1 MLLNQCRTTAIVVV
15 LCCFVSGCVS
25 TVCIPDTVQPAP
37 TMTWPEKEGHVLQAE
52 QFIAAGNYPLAIA
65 HYQSVVEAYPYEA
78 LAWFRL
84 GTVYLRT
91 EQVFQAQKA
100 FERSLILD
108 PDLKK
113 AQANLALIYL
123 KQFRVA
129 ALQAVESN
137 QISDTNKAALNSL
150 LRDVDHAL
158 PPAVVVSSTEKK

>member
-1 MLLNQCRTTAIVVV
+1 MLLDQCRMSTIVVI
-15 LCCFVSGCVS
+15 LCCLVSGCA
-25 TVCIPDTVQPAP
+25 TTACIPDVVQVVP

-52 QFIAAGNYPLAIA
+52 QYIAARNYPLAII
-65 HYQSVVEAYPYEA
+65 HYESVVEAYPYEA

-100 FERSLILD
+100 FERTLILD

-129 ALQAVESN
+129 ALQAVDSN
-137 QISDTNKAALNSL
+137 QISDANKAALNSL

-158 PPAVVVSSTEKK
+158 PPVAVVSSAETK

>member
-1 MLLNQCRTTAIVVV
+1 MLLNQCRTTTIIVI
-15 LCCFVSGCVS
+15 LCCLVTGCV
-25 TVCIPDTVQPAP
+25 TTACIPDVVQASP

-52 QFIAAGNYPLAIA
+52 QFIVAGNYPLAIT
-65 HYQSVVEAYPYEA
+65 HYESVVEAYPYEA

-100 FERSLILD
+100 FERTLILD

-129 ALQAVESN
+129 ALQAVDSN
-137 QISDTNKAALNSL
+137 QISNANKIALNSL

-158 PPAVVVSSTEKK
+158 PPLVVVPSTEMK